1 LIEAFC
7 SKSARWRTDPTETD
21 LAQRTSRD
29 WSSSVANRGELHH
42 LVDAELSDLQCLGDP
57 RQVLEGVARGDPASG
72 LPFGDAVADGEQVRG
87 VARSGIAPD
96 LGPIRVRDQLEQLSL
111 HPTYLRVD
119 IVECSKQWVR
129 LDLEHECDANT
140 RH

>member
-1 LIEAFC
+1 MADRADRDR
-7 SKSARWRTDPTETD
+7 SGPPD
-21 LAQRTSRD
+21 QSRL
-29 WSSSVANRGELHH
+29 VVRRGEPGELHH

-57 RQVLEGVARGDPASG
+57 RQVLEGVCRSDPAPS
-72 LPFGDAVADGEQVRG
+72 LPLGDAVADGEQVRG

-111 HPTYLRVD
+111 HSTD
-119 IVECSKQWVR
+119 DVECSKQWMR
-129 LDLEHECDANT
+129 HNLEHECDANT